1 MRLGII
7 GSLVALSLVGFK
19 APPRPSV
26 FRIMVD
32 AKTPGSVVT
41 LHFVRGPD
49 SLAGT
54 TRRLTAGTTF
64 QVSGD
69 SLALVAEAS
78 QGHGEV
84 TLNVERVGASL
95 WGSGTG
101 DRVHLRISAAG
112 VHVWT
117 SPWWVPIRAAA

>member
-1 MRLGII
+1 MRSSMVA
-7 GSLVALSLVGFK
+7 SLMALCLMGFR
-19 APPRPSV
+19 APPRPPV
-26 FRIMVD
+26 FRITVD
-32 AKTPGSVVT
+32 AKIPGSVVA

-49 SLAGT
+49 SLVGT

-69 SLALVAEAS
+69 SLAMVAEAS

-84 TLNVERVGASL
+84 TLNVERIGASL

-117 SPWWVPIRAAA
+117 SPWWVPI